1 MTWWDGSARSVP
13 PARNVFV
20 SDDLVTPGSVSPMK
34 RSLAILATVAAGAGV
49 LTACTDEQA
58 YCVDLAKYAAKAV
71 DVDPQKPVDYVK
83 ILDDAKK
90 LQESA
95 PQDVKDDWGVV
106 VAFAEKAQKAGTDAA
121 ELAELSKQTGGVMT
135 AYKNISSQAKDSCKV
150 DLPALN

>member
-1 MTWWDGSARSVP
+1 V
-13 PARNVFV
+13 
-20 SDDLVTPGSVSPMK
+20 K

-95 PQDVKDDWGVV
+95 PADVKDDWGVV
-106 VAFAEKAQKAGTDAA
+106 VAFAEKAKQAGTDAVK
-121 ELAELSKQTGGVMT
+121 LAELSKQTGGVMT
-135 AYKNISSQAKDSCKV
+135 AYRNISSQAKDSCKV

>member
-1 MTWWDGSARSVP
+1 
-13 PARNVFV
+13 
-20 SDDLVTPGSVSPMK
+20 MK
-34 RSLAILATVAAGAGV
+34 RALAIIATVTAAVTAGGA

-83 ILDDAKK
+83 ILDEAKK

-95 PQDVKDDWGVV
+95 PKDVKDDWGVV
-106 VAFAEKAQKAGTDAA
+106 VTFAEKAQKAGTDAA